1 MLQQIHRLAGDL
13 TPAERAALICDE
25 ATLSKAARRLL
36 LKPAMAPEAPEAPSE
51 EWGWSRTALERFSS
65 RTALTWV
72 DASVR
77 PAYARSVTYASLVA
91 CASKVTDL
99 IRRLDDET
107 PASSPIALCL
117 DNGLSFVT
125 CMLGALWAGHSFM
138 PVAIDPQVI
147 QMQMLGMLAQMHV
160 KILFCAP
167 ELAPAVKAVVARCA
181 HPVHVC
187 VLDDDEVLF
196 PAMARHCMALA
207 RSQYVVARS
216 QYGAYSDAP
225 VLPALPRA
233 RCHERVCTF
242 HTSGTTG
249 TPKPIHNSHAEWA
262 AFVRSAA
269 AAYHMT
275 ADSRIFVAT
284 SHIFD
289 PSAGLTFAA
298 LALGA
303 SACLAPWTHTLTELR
318 ASIELTRATHACSTP
333 SVWELYELGCL
344 TPPPTCR
351 APQPTTTRSTPPP

>member
-147 QMQMLGMLAQMHV
+147 QMHADCLPPSINPQVIHLGTGACMDPALHACAHYGALSPQVIQMQMLGMLAQMHV

-167 ELAPAVKAVVARCA
+167 ELAPAVQAVVARCA

-196 PAMARHCMALA
+196 PAKARHCMALA
-207 RSQYVVARS
+207 RSL
-216 QYGAYSDAP
+216 YGAYSDAP
-225 VLPALPRA
+225 MLNALPRA

-242 HTSGTTG
+242 HTSGTPSPAAASAQYGAPPSPTCHERVCTFHTSGTTG
-249 TPKPIHNSHAEWA
+249 TPSPA
-262 AFVRSAA
+262 ACKCSVRRLPPRPQVRRVRPNRS
-269 AAYHMT
+269 T
-275 ADSRIFVAT
+275 TV
-284 SHIFD
+284 
-289 PSAGLTFAA
+289 
-298 LALGA
+298 
-303 SACLAPWTHTLTELR
+303 
-318 ASIELTRATHACSTP
+318 TP
-333 SVWELYELGCL
+333 SGPRSYEL
-344 TPPPTCR
+344 
-351 APQPTTTRSTPPP
+351 PQRRIT